1 VECAA
6 QADGG
11 IFHRARRIEDS
22 TVNAL
27 GVAEVDDETATATV
41 DVTFEENSGIPRFLI
56 TWDLV
61 KAKDG
66 NWKPSLYARS
76 YGPARRGPPD
86 CSDGFDSLSEGR
98 SPR

>member
-27 GVAEVDDETATATV
+27 EVAEVDDETATATV
-41 DVTFEENSGIPRFLI
+41 DVTFEDR
-56 TWDLV
+56 
-61 KAKDG
+61 
-66 NWKPSLYARS
+66 
-76 YGPARRGPPD
+76 
-86 CSDGFDSLSEGR
+86 
-98 SPR
+98 